1 MFSTPPRI
9 LHFSP
14 ELQRFAASASPVS
27 QASSTIGYL
36 AGALLAALV
45 IVRLARRTLFL
56 ASFTAAGFGSIL
68 LFFAATRGAP
78 AAVLGEA
85 ALSAAQSTFMVV
97 SITMLAEAHPVR
109 RRALSLFVLMYGVG
123 LGHAVSPTLA
133 AAASQ
138 YFAQWRLI
146 FLFAA
151 LAALLFGTVMYR
163 FLFSRV
169 IASVTESEPYAAPR
183 SWRDWVPEPLLAG
196 CLLAAAIASQ
206 AELLRSTELSVMTAE
221 FVRRS
226 GAATEVMAKIGWFF
240 GAQFFI
246 TILALVAGIVYGDR
260 RSAKGPS
267 GHVVFLLPLM
277 TVGPLLA
284 HYPGSLQDGW
294 MPGLSAAGFGG
305 ATGLFNANLLAAML
319 DVTSARN
326 WARSIAL
333 LVAVQTL
340 APALFA
346 FVYAWPWLLTVSGC
360 KRRLRN
366 FLPAQRHL
374 QKLAQQRLRRYHRLT
389 FDARTI
395 DRLIFLVHHR
405 LERVDGFRLRLEI
418 G

>member
-1 MFSTPPRI
+1 M
-9 LHFSP
+9 
-14 ELQRFAASASPVS
+14 
-27 QASSTIGYL
+27 
-36 AGALLAALV
+36 
-45 IVRLARRTLFL
+45 
-56 ASFTAAGFGSIL
+56 
-68 LFFAATRGAP
+68 
-78 AAVLGEA
+78 
-85 ALSAAQSTFMVV
+85 
-97 SITMLAEAHPVR
+97 R

-183 SWRDWVPEPLLAG
+183 SWRDWVPEPPLAG

-206 AELLRSTELSVMTAE
+206 AELLRSTELSAMTAE
-221 FVRRS
+221 FVRLS

-284 HYPGSLQDGW
+284 HYPGTLQAGW

-346 FVYAWPWLLTVSGC
+346 FVYA
-360 KRRLRN
+360 
-366 FLPAQRHL
+366 
-374 QKLAQQRLRRYHRLT
+374 
-389 FDARTI
+389 
-395 DRLIFLVHHR
+395 
-405 LERVDGFRLRLEI
+405 
-418 G
+418 